1 MQEDTSK
8 DLEKLG
14 VNDLETF
21 KQRQDETEKAYI
33 KRMNALGEHQKGYY
47 KGEIDVD
54 RVNRIA
60 RVRRQVAS
68 FEEPRKEFKSKQRSC
83 LKYQQLKGFLTTSLN
98 LKMIKEED
106 LKLKNYLRL
115 KHQKI

>member
-1 MQEDTSK
+1 
-8 DLEKLG
+8 
-14 VNDLETF
+14 
-21 KQRQDETEKAYI
+21 
-33 KRMNALGEHQKGYY
+33 MNALGEHQKGYY

-68 FEEPRKEFKSKQRSC
+68 FEDTKKRVQEQTKEL
-83 LKYQQLKGFLTTSLN
+83 LKISTTEGFLTTSLN

-115 KHQKI
+115 NTRRFRARSEV